1 MVKTNTKKHRFP
13 LFAQILSGMILGILA
28 GLLASHFHW
37 ISFADNWIKPWG
49 IIFIKLLKLVAMPL
63 IVVSLVNGVV
73 QLKDITRLSRLGLRT
88 IIFYVATT
96 TIAIVIGLGLA
107 NTIQPGKLI
116 SAEKRQSL
124 LKETSQKFAIP
135 EKTETKPL
143 DFIEN
148 LVPDNI
154 VDAASNNRNML
165 QVIFFSFLFGI
176 SLLLVK
182 NEKRQ
187 FLIDVFEVSNE
198 VILKMIDILMKYAPI
213 GVFAL
218 MMSLV
223 VDFAGDDLNGAIDLF
238 SALGMYSLTVIIG
251 LFFMIFVIYP
261 SALKLF
267 SDIRPKKFFK
277 GIFPAQLLAFS
288 TSSSAATL
296 PVTME
301 KCQEELNMSEEV
313 TGFVLPIGATINMD
327 GTSLYQSVAA
337 IFIAQVFGIELSLSE
352 QLTIV
357 VTALLASVGA
367 AAVPGAGIIMLI
379 IVLTS
384 VGLPVEGIVII
395 MAVDRILDMLR
406 TVVNVTSDATVTG
419 IVDYHLKQS
428 RATLNK

>member
-1 MVKTNTKKHRFP
+1 MDVKRKIKNRKFP
-13 LFAQILSGMILGILA
+13 LYAKILIGMALGIIG
-28 GLLASHFHW
+28 GLLASRFHW
-37 ISFADNWIKPWG
+37 ISFTDDWVKPWG
-49 IIFIKLLKLVAMPL
+49 TIFIKLLKLIAMPL
-63 IVVSLVNGVV
+63 IVVSLVNGIV
-73 QLKDITRLSRLGLRT
+73 QLKDISRLSALGLRT
-88 IIFYVATT
+88 IIFYIITT
-96 TIAIVIGLGLA
+96 TIAIVVGLGLA
-107 NTIQPGKLI
+107 NSIQPGKFI
-116 SAEKRQSL
+116 SVEKRQAL
-124 LKETSQKFAIP
+124 LTESAQKFTIP
-135 EKTETKPL
+135 EKTETGPL
-143 DFIEN
+143 DFVEN

-154 VDAASNNRNML
+154 VNAAANNRNML
-165 QVIFFSFLFGI
+165 QVIFFAFLFGI

-182 NEKRQ
+182 NEKKQ
-187 FLIDVFEVSNE
+187 LLVTIFEVSND
-198 VILKMIDILMKYAPI
+198 VILRMIDLIMKYAPI

-218 MMSLV
+218 MMSLI
-223 VDFAGDDLNGAIDLF
+223 VDFTGDDLSGSVELF
-238 SALGMYSLTVIIG
+238 SALGMYSLTVVIG
-251 LFFMIFVIYP
+251 LLFMILVIYP
-261 SALKLF
+261 LALRFF
-267 SDIRPKKFFK
+267 SRIRPFKFFK

-301 KCQEELNMSEEV
+301 QCQKELDMSEEV

-357 VTALLASVGA
+357 ATALLASVGA

-406 TVVNVTSDATVTG
+406 TVVNVTSDATVTA
-419 IVDYHLKQS
+419 IVDTHLKQ
-428 RATLNK
+428 AENGN